1 MLLEAARASARWK
14 QQKNIGSDA
23 VTTDSRVVS
32 YPENFSEETTFGAV
46 VAERIRR
53 RMNRSVKDE
62 EGKPVK
68 DKDGKAIPQMERVP
82 VFTENPTTE
91 EVLALKIAGGATLEG
106 LGDPSDSHKDFD
118 MALYVVERQ
127 RVQEESID
135 QYLKELNIKNKKKLD
150 PAQASKADLII
161 DIYNQFEYAEESE
174 DPFMRVEPGAP
185 LSKTLAKIIS
195 LTARRQ
201 FLDKYDKVIKEDVE
215 GEKVEKRHGWKL
227 LKKCA
232 KL

>member
-23 VTTDSRVVS
+23 ITTDSRVVS

-62 EGKPVK
+62 EGNPVK

-118 MALYVVERQ
+118 MALYVIERQ
-127 RVQEESID
+127 RMQEEQISST
-135 QYLKELNIKNKKKLD
+135 E
-150 PAQASKADLII
+150 AGKADLII

-174 DPFMRVEPGAP
+174 DPFMRVKPGAP
-185 LSKTLAKIIS
+185 LSKTLAQIIS

-201 FLDKYDKVIKEDVE
+201 FLDKYDKVVKEDVA
-215 GEKVEKRHGWKL
+215 GESR
-227 LKKCA
+227 KKGTA
-232 KL
+232 GSS